1 MNEYLD
7 WWCRCLTFKE
17 KRALRKKKKEE
28 EKRNKAD
35 MALLENDKLRDL
47 VPSRGLEFY
56 SDYTKIKD
64 GIGSK
69 GNSYRS
75 ILRLFVNTNA
85 MRGLNLAWGTG
96 LFTVNLKLPNGVE
109 TELIQSTERMS
120 EKILND
126 KMEKSERSVNDQLSD
141 SSAKSNKE
149 KANVSNLQLDLQ
161 QIAIDLANSDKYHNV
176 VYKLV
181 VNAPTLAKLDEAI
194 DTINRQFAIRF
205 KDALKWLP
213 FEGEQDKEN
222 SRLFDP
228 VWTLSGSPL
237 GFTSSEL
244 SGAYNLVSHGISDLH
259 GEYVGTTVGDLVDNA
274 VIFDVDNYRDH
285 VIIGS
290 DNAAVLPREESV
302 PINTRASAVWGKKLT
317 QAALMNGH
325 SVVSLVLDNTD
336 LRKIGSDDSAYT
348 TYIEA
353 NHGAINPFELFG
365 SIDDPIAAFTSHTE
379 TLTQMVLQLDPDL
392 KAYDTGQLL
401 RKTLTEFYV
410 SQGLWIPN
418 ASARLD
424 ELKAIGRPHD
434 NYPTLRLF
442 MAYLREALDDAK
454 RMNDVQDIEGL
465 SRLVGAF
472 GKMLASD
479 DLFDIQT
486 DPLVDAVDSSANVVY
501 DFSSLTERDVKLAM
515 AQLIN
520 TFNFATK
527 KLGLQKGNQTGSGDV
542 LMIYGADELFL
553 KNPVFVEFL
562 QNKIR
567 NLQRKNVRVVWLYND
582 TEIML
587 NQAKLNNFESADYIL
602 TGNLSNKRSKQFE
615 KALGKEL
622 LPSFLN
628 SMSQMGDSIFMLH
641 RGDVN
646 MFFRYQLMLQA
657 NSGIGVDILDKERV

>member
-1 MNEYLD
+1 MN
-7 WWCRCLTFKE
+7 FKE
-17 KRALRKKKKEE
+17 KRALKKKQKEE
-28 EKRNKAD
+28 AKREKAD
-35 MALLENDKLRDL
+35 KAQLENDHLRDL

-56 SDYTKIKD
+56 SDYVKIKD

-69 GNSYRS
+69 DNSYRTV
-75 ILRLFVNTNA
+75 LRLFANTNA
-85 MRGLNLAWGTG
+85 MRGLNPAWGTS
-96 LFTVNLKLPNGVE
+96 LFTINIKLPDGVE

-126 KMEKSERSVNDQLSD
+126 KIEKSERSVNDQTTDGSI
-141 SSAKSNKE
+141 KSNKE
-149 KANVSNLQLDLQ
+149 KDNLGNLQFDLR
-161 QIAIDLANSDKYHNV
+161 QISVDLSNSDKYHNV
-176 VYKLV
+176 VYKLII
-181 VNAPTLAKLDEAI
+181 NAPTLAKLDEAV
-194 DTINRQFAIRF
+194 DQINRQFAIRF
-205 KDALKWLP
+205 KDALKWVP
-213 FEGEQDKEN
+213 FEGEQNLEN
-222 SRLFDP
+222 SQLFDP
-228 VWTLSGSPL
+228 VWSLNGSPL

-244 SGAYNLVSHGISDLH
+244 AGTYNLISHGISDLN
-259 GEYVGTTVGDLVDNA
+259 GEFVGTTVGDLVDNA
-274 VIFDVDNYRDH
+274 VIFDVDNYQDH

-290 DNAAVLPREESV
+290 DEAAVLPLEENL

-336 LRKIGSDDSAYT
+336 LRKIGNDDSEYT
-348 TYIEA
+348 TYIQA

-365 SIDDPIAAFTSHTE
+365 SLDDQVAAFTSHTE
-379 TLTQMVLQLDPDL
+379 MLTQMVLQLDPDL

-401 RKTLTEFYV
+401 RETLTDFYI
-410 SQGLWIPN
+410 SQGLWLPN

-424 ELKAIGRPHD
+424 ELKAVERPHD

-442 MAYLREALDDAK
+442 MAYLREALDNAK
-454 RMNDVQDIEGL
+454 RSNDMQDVEGL

-486 DPLVDAVDSSANVVY
+486 DPLVDMVDESANVVY

-527 KLGLQKGNQTGSGDV
+527 KLGLQKDNQTGSGDV

-567 NLQRKNVRVVWLYND
+567 NLQRKNVRVVWLYNSTD
-582 TEIML
+582 VMMD
-587 NQAKLNNFESADYIL
+587 QAHLNNFESADYIL
-602 TGNLSNKRSKQFE
+602 SGRLSNKRALRFE
-615 KALGKEL
+615 KTLGKEL
-622 LPSFLN
+622 LPNFLD
-628 SMSQMGDSIFMLH
+628 SMSAMGDSIFMLH

-657 NSGIGVDILDKERV
+657 NSGIGIDILDKERV